1 MNPNPWITSPTY
13 WRVCATAARGA
24 RRAGLVA
31 VLSLAVLLV
40 EAVVLVVA
48 GERGAGRLLTGAAS
62 QAAWAGAFL
71 VPVWIILGRLERTAA
86 AYARAGRR

>member
-1 MNPNPWITSPTY
+1 MNPGLWITSPTY
-13 WRVCATAARGA
+13 WRVCATVARWA

-31 VLSLAVLLV
+31 ALSLAVFLV
-40 EAVVLVVA
+40 EAGVLVVA

-86 AYARAGRR
+86 NYARTGRR